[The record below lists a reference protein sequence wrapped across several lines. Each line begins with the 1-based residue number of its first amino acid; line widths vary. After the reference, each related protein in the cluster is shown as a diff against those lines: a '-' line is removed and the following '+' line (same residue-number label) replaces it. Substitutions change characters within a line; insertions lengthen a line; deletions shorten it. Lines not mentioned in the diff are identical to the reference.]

1 VTQLAKPVVQA
12 VAAAPSPLSMMS
24 VIAKA
29 VEAGMSEEQALKAV
43 MRKFP
48 KADPDDVEE
57 HLENHDSYLIPDEF
71 TGEVVFKG
79 NPKNTAKTLEL
90 VQQVYFDVS
99 DFLEREDTIAEL
111 ESFPE
116 YTTLEDFMTE
126 QKSRLEEIETR
137 LEQSILNPSALKT
150 WQANNGQK
158 NGLQCMAKAG
168 SLI

>member
-1 VTQLAKPVVQA
+1 MLKEVWFGRMTHGTFSIGGDETP
-12 VAAAPSPLSMMS
+12 M
-24 VIAKA
+24 VIIHKIE
-29 VEAGMSEEQALKAV
+29 EAIFM
-43 MRKFP
+43 
-48 KADPDDVEE
+48 DPDDVEE

-137 LEQSILNPSALKT
+137 LEQS
-150 WQANNGQK
+150 
-158 NGLQCMAKAG
+158 
-168 SLI
+168 